1 MIVSVLEAGFL
12 CQWRVPLAV
21 RVPQGPG
28 PAARHEAITSAPSLS
43 VLQVR
48 MAGPGCLT
56 DGPVMVEPKEVVDR
70 GGQHD
75 ELHSR
80 EY

>member
-12 CQWRVPLAV
+12 WRVPLAV
-21 RVPQGPG
+21 RVPQGP
-28 PAARHEAITSAPSLS
+28 AARHEAITSALS

-48 MAGPGCLT
+48 MAGPASGCLT

-70 GGQHD
+70 GAGQHD

-80 EY
+80 E